1 MMALQKMASL
11 VAAAGLVMAP
21 VAASAAT
28 PAFDF
33 DGLRASTELENE
45 AGQFEGG
52 GFLIPLIV
60 IVAVGLGLYF
70 AIDGG
75 DDEPTSP

>member
-11 VAAAGLVMAP
+11 VAAAGLVVAP
-21 VAASAAT
+21 VAAAAST

-33 DGLRASTELENE
+33 DGLRASSELENE
-45 AGQFEGG
+45 AELFEGG
-52 GFLIPLIV
+52 GFLLPLIV
-60 IVAVGLGLYF
+60 VVAVGIGLYF

>member
-11 VAAAGLVMAP
+11 VAAAGLVVAP
-21 VAASAAT
+21 VAASAA
-28 PAFDF
+28 PSADF
-33 DGLRASTELENE
+33 DGLRASTALENE

-52 GFLIPLIV
+52 GFLIPALVV
-60 IVAVGLGLYF
+60 IALGLGLYF

>member
-11 VAAAGLVMAP
+11 VAAAGLVVAP
-21 VAASAAT
+21 VAASAANS
-28 PAFDF
+28 ASDF
-33 DGLRASTELENE
+33 DGLRASTALENE

-52 GFLIPLIV
+52 GFLIPALVV
-60 IVAVGLGLYF
+60 IALGLGLYF